1 MQLHLILRARSL
13 TMCAALGFLL
23 CVVGALA
30 QSTTQGPAGKDSP
43 LTDKRLMSD
52 ADFMTFLLQV
62 DSALPKWETALKSIE
77 PEKDSQISYA
87 LGKMIVENR
96 DIGLMD
102 IGNIHTRVAKL
113 RVKRTVSDELVLS
126 LSLQTLS
133 DSIEEEVGVEA
144 IANMTLSDL
153 EKLAPELTTLR
164 LHIVND
170 VIARVALL
178 EKGTCP

>member
-1 MQLHLILRARSL
+1 MQLHPITKPRSL
-13 TMCAALGFLL
+13 TMCATLGILL
-23 CVVGALA
+23 YVVGAWA
-30 QSTTQGPAGKDSP
+30 QSTPQRPAGKNPP

-52 ADFMTFLLQV
+52 ADFTTFLLQV
-62 DSALPKWETALKSIE
+62 DSALPKWETALKNIE

-102 IGNIHTRVAKL
+102 IGNIRTRVAKL

-144 IANMTLSDL
+144 VANMTLSDL
-153 EKLAPELTTLR
+153 EKFAPELTTLR
-164 LHIVND
+164 LRIVND

-178 EKGTCP
+178 EKSTCP